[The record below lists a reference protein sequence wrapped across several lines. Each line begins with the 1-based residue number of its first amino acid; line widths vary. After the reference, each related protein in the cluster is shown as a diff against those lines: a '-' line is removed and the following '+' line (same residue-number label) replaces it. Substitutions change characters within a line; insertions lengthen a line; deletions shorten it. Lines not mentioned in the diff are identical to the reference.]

1 MLKSYFAR
9 LPLTDRITF
18 AKELWAAVCYGAF
31 AGLALPL
38 VPIVARRIGMSP
50 AGITAMVTMQFVG
63 ALFGVLF
70 GHLAD
75 KRAKMPFVLWPSLL
89 ARGLIGLLA
98 FARTPVSYLIVVSLF
113 NLLVNLGAPAYSSI
127 MRTNYSDAYRGR
139 LMGNIRIVTM
149 TVSTVGS
156 ACAGILLH
164 ANEAIVRWL
173 FLAAAVFGMLSAL
186 IFARIRVRREPAIP
200 SRAPESFV
208 GAFRTV
214 ARNAPFLLFMGILF
228 LCATPD
234 KLAVPLEPIWLVDF
248 LHLEYGEA
256 SFLLGTVVS
265 AASIAGYYLW
275 ARALKRFNSFTV
287 LAVVV
292 FLFALR
298 FAALGLARTSSQL
311 LPMSILSG
319 IVNAGWDLVPI
330 FCIIA
335 LADRSNFSMYIG
347 FNTTCFGI
355 RGLIGPTIGAF
366 LYSSGVLPLGGIF
379 LMIAALLLVGG
390 GSLWAFSRG
399 EGARLGARAG
409 AR

>member
-38 VPIVARRIGMSP
+38 VSVVARRIGMSP
-50 AGITAMVTMQFVG
+50 AGITAMLTMQFVG
-63 ALFGVLF
+63 ALFGVLL

-75 KRAKMPFVLWPSLL
+75 SRAKMPFVLWPSLA

-98 FARTPVSYLIVVSLF
+98 FARTPVPFLIVVSLF
-113 NLLVNLGAPAYSSI
+113 NLLVNVGGPAYSSI
-127 MRTNYSDAYRGR
+127 MRTNYSDAHRGR
-139 LMGNIRIVTM
+139 LMGNIRIVIM
-149 TVSTVGS
+149 TVSTVLS
-156 ACAGILLH
+156 ACAGFLLE
-164 ANEAIVRWL
+164 ANESLVRWL
-173 FLAAAVFGMLSAL
+173 FLAAAVFGMMSAL
-186 IFARIRVRREPAIP
+186 IFARIRVRREPALSAP
-200 SRAPESFV
+200 APESFV
-208 GAFRTV
+208 GAFRIV
-214 ARNAPFLLFMGILF
+214 ARNGPFLMFMGILF

-234 KLAVPLEPIWLVDF
+234 KLAVPLEPIWFVDY
-248 LHLEYGEA
+248 LHLGYAQA

-265 AASIAGYYLW
+265 VAGIAGYYLW
-275 ARALKRFNSFTV
+275 AKALKRFNSFTV
-287 LAVVV
+287 LAAVV

-335 LADRSNFSMYIG
+335 LSDRSNFSMYIG

-355 RGLIGPTIGAF
+355 RGLIGPTIGTF

-379 LMIAALLLVGG
+379 LVIAALLMAGG
-390 GSLWAFSRG
+390 GSLLAFSRRG
-399 EGARLGARAG
+399 GAQLGARAG